1 MNNKTF
7 NTKEFWLYSVPVMVV
22 DMLIHLCIF
31 EWLGSIFR
39 FTESADLVLV
49 RPRTLYFLVV
59 SFLFAVLIFPVRL
72 YGRGVHKRDVI
83 YRAFLQTLSTLV
95 IFALTVDVMFTSFAG
110 KFYLQQGIAVT
121 VVVSLWHLL
130 MRSIILVARRHGRN
144 KVHVLI
150 VGEGDNAS
158 ALWGELMYGA
168 DFLDY
173 RPLGFFSDAASGTL
187 PEGAPRL
194 GGLSEVIPYI
204 EAGNKVHE
212 LYCSLNPAQNADYVN
227 GLIREC
233 ENRFITFYYLP
244 NMDGYVKRKLSF
256 SDLGPVTVV
265 RLREEPLAAPLN
277 SFVKRL
283 FDIVFSGL
291 LLVTLY
297 PVVWLF
303 VAIGT
308 TISSPGPILFRQQ
321 RTGYKAKPFTMLKF
335 RSMKVNRDA
344 DTLQATKDDPRK
356 TRFGNFLRRTSIDE
370 LPQLINIFRGDMSL
384 IGPRPHMI
392 LHTETYSKLVDE
404 YLVRH
409 MVRPGLTGWAQVN
422 GCRGETETVE
432 KMARRVEKDIWY
444 IEHWSFWLDI
454 RIFLMTVV
462 QVFKGDKQAY

>member
-1 MNNKTF
+1 MNAKTF
-7 NTKEFWLYSVPVMVV
+7 SSKEFWLYSVPVAAV
-22 DMLIHLCIF
+22 DLLIHLLIF

-39 FTESADLVLV
+39 FMDPADLVLV
-49 RPRTLYFLVV
+49 RPRTLYFLIVSYLFTVV
-59 SFLFAVLIFPVRL
+59 IFPIRL
-72 YGRGVHKRDVI
+72 YGRGVHKRDVVS
-83 YRAFLQTLSTLV
+83 RAFLQTLSTLV
-95 IFALTVDVMFTSFAG
+95 IFALTVDVMFMSFAG
-110 KFYLQQGIAVT
+110 QFYLQQGIAAT
-121 VVVSLWHLL
+121 AVVSLWHLL
-130 MRSIILVARRHGRN
+130 MRRIILVARRHGRN

-158 ALWGELMYGA
+158 ALWEELLHGA

-173 RPLGFFSDAASGTL
+173 RPLGFFSDAPAATL
-187 PEGAPRL
+187 PENAPQL
-194 GGLSEVIPYI
+194 GGLADVFPYI
-204 EAGNKVHE
+204 EEGNKVHE
-212 LYCSLNPAQNADYVN
+212 LYCSVNPALDPAYVN
-227 GLIREC
+227 SLIRKC
-233 ENRFITFYYLP
+233 ENSFITFYYLP
-244 NMDGYVKRKLSF
+244 NMDGYVRRKLSF

-277 SFVKRL
+277 SFIKRF
-283 FDIVFSGL
+283 FDIVFSGI
-291 LLVTLY
+291 LLVTLF
-297 PVVWLF
+297 PLVWLF

-308 TISSPGPILFRQQ
+308 TLSSPGPILFRQQ

-344 DTLQATKDDPRK
+344 DKLQATKDDPRK

-454 RIFLMTVV
+454 KIFLMTVA

>member
-1 MNNKTF
+1 MNAKTF
-7 NTKEFWLYSVPVMVV
+7 SSKEFWLYSVPVAAV
-22 DMLIHLCIF
+22 DLVIHLLIF

-39 FTESADLVLV
+39 FTDPADLVLI

-59 SFLFAVLIFPVRL
+59 SFLFTIVIFPVRL
-72 YGRGVHKRDVI
+72 YGRGVHKRDVV

-95 IFALTVDVMFTSFAG
+95 IFALTVDVMFMSFAG
-110 KFYLQQGIAVT
+110 KFYLQQGIAAT
-121 VVVSLWHLL
+121 LTISLWHLL
-130 MRSIILVARRHGRN
+130 MRRIILVARRHGRN

-150 VGEGDNAS
+150 VGEGENAS
-158 ALWGELMYGA
+158 ALWEELCHGV
-168 DFLDY
+168 DFLAY
-173 RPLGFFSDAASGTL
+173 RPLGFFSEDRKSIPADA
-187 PEGAPRL
+187 EYL
-194 GGLSEVIPYI
+194 GGLEAVVPYI
-204 EAGNKVHE
+204 EEGNKVHE
-212 LYCSLNPAQNADYVN
+212 LYCSVNPALAPDFVN

-233 ENRFITFYYLP
+233 ENSFITFYYLP
-244 NMDGYVKRKLSF
+244 SMDGYVKRKLSF

-277 SFVKRL
+277 SFIKRV
-283 FDIVFSGL
+283 FDIVCSGVFL
-291 LLVTLY
+291 ITLY
-297 PVVWLF
+297 PFIWLF

-308 TISSPGPILFRQQ
+308 TISSPGPILFHQQ

-335 RSMKVNRDA
+335 RSMRPNREA

-370 LPQLINIFRGDMSL
+370 LPQMINVLKGDMSL

-432 KMARRVEKDIWY
+432 KMASRVEKDIWY
-444 IEHWSFWLDI
+444 IEHWSMWLDI
-454 RIFLMTVV
+454 KILLMTVA

>member
-1 MNNKTF
+1 MNTKTF
-7 NTKEFWLYSVPVMVV
+7 SSKEFWLYSVPVMAV
-22 DMLIHLCIF
+22 DLLIHLLIF
-31 EWLGSIFR
+31 EWLGSFFR
-39 FTESADLVLV
+39 FTDSADLVLV

-59 SFLFAVLIFPVRL
+59 SYLFSVAAFPVRL

-95 IFALTVDVMFTSFAG
+95 IFSLTVDVMFTSFAG

-121 VVVSLWHLL
+121 VAVSLWHLL
-130 MRSIILVARRHGRN
+130 MRHMILVARRHGRN

-150 VGEGDNAS
+150 VGDGDTAA
-158 ALWGELMYGA
+158 ALWQELCHGA

-173 RPLGFFSDAASGTL
+173 RPLGFFSDIPAAVPS
-187 PEGAPRL
+187 GAPLL
-194 GGLSEVIPYI
+194 GPQAAVFPYI
-204 EAGNKVHE
+204 DGENKVHE
-212 LYCSLNPAQNADYVN
+212 LYCSVNPALESEFVN
-227 GLIREC
+227 SLIREC

-244 NMDGYVKRKLSF
+244 NLDGYVKRKLHF
-256 SDLGPVTVV
+256 SDLGPVTVAS
-265 RLREEPLAAPLN
+265 LREEPLSVPFN
-277 SFVKRL
+277 SFVKRV
-283 FDIVFSGL
+283 FDLVFSGI

-297 PVVWLF
+297 PLVWLF

-321 RTGYKAKPFTMLKF
+321 RTGYRAKPFTMLKF

-344 DTLQATKDDPRK
+344 DTVQATKDDPRK

-370 LPQLINIFRGDMSL
+370 IPQLINIFKGDMSF

-432 KMARRVEKDIWY
+432 KMANRVEKDIWY

-454 RIFLMTVV
+454 KIFLKTVV